1 MNLKNINI
9 GTQLKISFSIILL
22 FIIILGATS
31 YFQNDRI
38 FRQGEA
44 LYLHPY
50 SVRQAISEIK
60 TAVVLIQRD
69 EKNLFL
75 YADETDISRYL
86 NRIETTRAI
95 IFEQIDTLFS
105 QYLGPKA
112 DIDSLKKEF
121 IIWNSIRDETIRRMR
136 AGDIKEAAIRT
147 RNMGIEGI
155 QVMKMLKALLTID
168 DFSSNKSKSFYQI
181 SKSLKDAMI
190 NRLLLLVGA
199 ILLASVMIVV
209 VLIRNIRNPVKEL
222 TAVTRRF
229 HAGDIHVRSSNK
241 SKNELGVLSDSF
253 NTLAESIRDSI
264 ILNESISDITRV
276 MLSEDDAGNF
286 FQSTLITLST
296 HINAQMAAVYLLTDD
311 TKTFEHFES
320 VGIAENARKSFDA
333 GNFEGEFGMAL
344 LSRKVQHI
352 INITEDT
359 RFIFHTVN
367 GKYFPREIIVIPI
380 LANNKVTAI
389 ISLATINAFG
399 RPSVQLVNN
408 ILGTLNARIEGILT
422 LRKIKLFSE
431 KLELQNTELESQ
443 KTELSTQSTALME
456 QNTEL
461 EMQKKQLDEASRMKT
476 VFLSNMSHELRT
488 PLNSVIALSGV
499 LSRRLSKKIPDEE
512 YAYLDVIERNGKQL
526 LSLINDILDISRIE
540 AGHEDIEITRFSVN
554 NLLSDMVTLIR
565 PQTNQKNIELT
576 WNEMGQDV
584 ILASDI
590 NKCRHILQNLIS
602 NAVKFTE
609 KGGVTISAGQD
620 KNEIA
625 IAVTD
630 TGIGISEENL
640 QHIFDEFRQADGS
653 TARRFGGTGLG
664 LAIAKKYTTMLGG
677 AITVKSHPGRGSSF
691 TLSLPLSSFS
701 NILPDEARNTTG
713 LPPTTKK
720 SLSRSGINFS
730 EKTILL
736 VEDSE
741 PAIIQIKE
749 MLEENGY
756 HILVARN
763 GSEALQ
769 IIDYT
774 IPDAMMLDLMMPE
787 TDGFQVLKSI
797 RETERTEQIPVLI
810 LTAKHITKE
819 ELRFLKQNNVHQLI
833 RKGDVNREELLHALE
848 SILLS
853 DSRKIPERKHAVQPM
868 DEKPVIMVIEDNP
881 DNRLT
886 VIALLSDNY
895 TVIEATNGREG
906 LEKALIHKPNLILM
920 DIALPL
926 MDGVTALKNIR
937 KITGLQHIPV
947 IALTANAMA
956 NDRETLLTYG
966 FDGYIP
972 KPIDEILFYKTIRDV
987 LGHF

>member
-22 FIIILGATS
+22 FIIILGAIS
-31 YFQNDRI
+31 YIQNDRI

-60 TAVVLIQRD
+60 TAAVLIQRD

-112 DIDSLKKEF
+112 DVDSLKKEF
-121 IIWNSIRDETIRRMR
+121 IIWNSMRDETIRIMR
-136 AGDIKEAAIRT
+136 AGDVKEAAIRT
-147 RNMGIEGI
+147 RNNGIEGV
-155 QVMKMLKALLTID
+155 QVMKVLSTLLTID

-181 SKSLKDAMI
+181 SKSLKNAMI

-199 ILLASVMIVV
+199 ILLASGMIVV
-209 VLIRNIRNPVKEL
+209 VLVRNIRTPVKEL

-229 HAGDIHVRSSNK
+229 HTGDIHARSSYK
-241 SKNELGVLSDSF
+241 SKNEFGILSDSF
-253 NTLAESIRDSI
+253 NTLAESIQDNI
-264 ILNESISDITRV
+264 ILSESISDITRV
-276 MLSEDDAGNF
+276 MLSEDDAGKF
-286 FQSTLITLST
+286 FQSTLLTLST
-296 HINAQMAAVYLLTDD
+296 HSNAQMAAVYLLTDD

-320 VGIAENARKSFDA
+320 VGISENARKSFDA
-333 GNFEGEFGMAL
+333 GNFEGEFGLAL
-344 LSRKVQHI
+344 SSRKVQHI
-352 INITEDT
+352 KNITEDT

-399 RPSVQLVNN
+399 KQSVQLVNN

-554 NLLSDMVTLIR
+554 SILSDMVTMIR
-565 PQTNQKNIELT
+565 PQTHQKNIELT

-609 KGGVTISAGQD
+609 KGSVTISAKQV
-620 KNEIA
+620 KNEIE
-625 IAVTD
+625 ITVTD

-640 QHIFDEFRQADGS
+640 QYIFDEFRQADGS

-677 AITVKSHPGRGSSF
+677 VITVKSHPGIGSSF

-701 NILPDEARNTTG
+701 NILPDEARNTSG
-713 LPPTTKK
+713 LPPKTKK
-720 SLSRSGINFS
+720 SLSRSGINLS
-730 EKTILL
+730 DKTILL

-763 GSEALQ
+763 GNEALQ

-797 RETERTEQIPVLI
+797 RETERTDQIPVLI

-868 DEKPVIMVIEDNP
+868 DEKPVILVIEDNP

-895 TVIEATNGREG
+895 TVIEAANGREG
-906 LEKALIHKPNLILM
+906 LEKAMIHKPNLILM